1 MKNLRIGAISAA
13 ILMVAAACGGSGA
26 PAAESVDFSARS
38 WPEAGPV
45 ACAAGATGLSQITSV
60 DESTVVFKLCAPDVA
75 FTQKLALTNF
85 VINDS
90 GYLKAH
96 TADGS
101 IVEKPNGTGPFS
113 FKAWEKGSQIVLN
126 RFDGYWGTKAKA
138 KTAVIQWQDE
148 AAARLL
154 SLQSGAADGIDNVAP
169 TDFAAISADST
180 LSLKAREG
188 LNILYLGM
196 NNTYKP
202 FDDVR
207 VRKAIALAIDRQRL
221 VDTFYPGGSVV
232 ATHFTPC
239 SIEFACEGDDW
250 YAQDIAAAKALL
262 AEAGYPNG
270 FKTTL
275 ALRDKVRGYL
285 PAPVDV
291 ATDIQAQLKA
301 IGIDA
306 TLDVQESTTY
316 LDNASAGKLTG
327 LHLLGWGADYPDPTN
342 FLDYH
347 FGANSSAQFGTHFDA
362 ITSAL
367 AKAGATAD
375 PAQRMALYAEANNAI
390 LANIPMI
397 PMVHGGSGVAFKADV
412 AGAHSSPLGNE
423 ELSVMDPGGR
433 DSIVWIQNGEPGGLY
448 CADETDG
455 ESLRV
460 CGQIQEGLYGFKTA
474 TAEVKPL
481 LATKCEASADLLTW
495 TCTLQK
501 GVKFHNGATLDA
513 SDVLDTFA
521 AIWDCSHPYHKGR
534 TSVFEYWGLISGFL
548 NPDACVKPAG

>member
-113 FKAWEKGSQIVLN
+113 FKAWEKGTQIVLN

-154 SLQSGAADGIDNVAP
+154 SLQSGAADGIDNVSP
-169 TDFAAISADST
+169 TDFAAIAADST
-180 LSLKAREG
+180 LSLKPREG

-196 NNTYKP
+196 NNAFKP

-207 VRKAIALAIDRQRL
+207 VRKAIALAVDRQRL

-239 SIEFACEGDDW
+239 SIEFACE
-250 YAQDIAAAKALL
+250 
-262 AEAGYPNG
+262 E
-270 FKTTL
+270 
-275 ALRDKVRGYL
+275 
-285 PAPVDV
+285 
-291 ATDIQAQLKA
+291 
-301 IGIDA
+301 IG
-306 TLDVQESTTY
+306 
-316 LDNASAGKLTG
+316 
-327 LHLLGWGADYPDPTN
+327 
-342 FLDYH
+342 
-347 FGANSSAQFGTHFDA
+347 
-362 ITSAL
+362 
-367 AKAGATAD
+367 
-375 PAQRMALYAEANNAI
+375 R
-390 LANIPMI
+390 
-397 PMVHGGSGVAFKADV
+397 
-412 AGAHSSPLGNE
+412 AH
-423 ELSVMDPGGR
+423 V
-433 DSIVWIQNGEPGGLY
+433 
-448 CADETDG
+448 
-455 ESLRV
+455 
-460 CGQIQEGLYGFKTA
+460 
-474 TAEVKPL
+474 
-481 LATKCEASADLLTW
+481 
-495 TCTLQK
+495 
-501 GVKFHNGATLDA
+501 
-513 SDVLDTFA
+513 
-521 AIWDCSHPYHKGR
+521 
-534 TSVFEYWGLISGFL
+534 
-548 NPDACVKPAG
+548 